1 MESGGPIITLKD
13 VGFSYDGVHWV
24 LRGISLSVRRGE
36 RVAILGH
43 NGSGKSTFVK
53 ILGALLTPSQGACFV
68 RGRVSLVFQNP
79 ESQIVGAVVE
89 DDAAFAP
96 ENQGIEPAEIERRVA
111 WALEKVGLLHKRKA
125 LSSALSGGEK
135 QRLALAGALA
145 AVGPDPACLVL
156 DEPTAMLDPQGRAEV
171 EDVLRYLHGAGAA
184 IVQVTHQIESV
195 TGADRVLVLSQGEW
209 AWQGSREAFWD
220 AAGSLGFGLPPLVS
234 LRRCLGV
241 VVESDS
247 VDGLAK
253 AIIAFFPSLRTKD
266 REKEREKEMEKERKQ
281 ERFSPVVSRS
291 FFQVRDLGCGFGAGT
306 PVETLVLENVSCF
319 IPAGG
324 WFSILGR
331 TGSGKSTLIQHLNGL
346 YPVQS
351 GEISIIGAQGE
362 LVSLPIR
369 GTELRNLR
377 RRVGLVFQS
386 PEDQLFSP
394 TVREELAFAPLNWGL
409 SKKEAD
415 AAAAEA
421 MRLVGLGEEYL
432 ERSPL
437 RLSGGERR
445 LAAIASVLAAG
456 PECLVLDE
464 PTAGLDAAYRARIV
478 ELLSWLKEEG
488 KAIVTVTH
496 DFEMA
501 FERSDRIFVMDGGRG
516 LFEGSVTG
524 ALPALLERESALL
537 PEVLQLCDSLRR
549 EGLSV
554 PLTWDADELLESLR
568 VSE

>member
-1 MESGGPIITLKD
+1 MESGGPVIALKD

-36 RVAILGH
+36 RVAVLGH

-53 ILGALLTPSQGACFV
+53 VLGALLTPSQGACFV
-68 RGRVSLVFQNP
+68 HGQVSLVFQNP

-96 ENQGIEPAEIERRVA
+96 ENQGVEPAEIERRVT
-111 WALEKVGLLHKRKA
+111 WALEKVGLLHKKKT

-135 QRLALAGALA
+135 QRLALAGALTA
-145 AVGPDPACLVL
+145 IGPDPACLVL

-171 EDVLRYLHGAGAA
+171 EDVLRDLHGAGAT

-195 TGADRVLVLSQGEW
+195 MGADRVLVLSQGEW

-220 AAGSLGFGLPPLVS
+220 AAGYLGFGLPPLVS
-234 LRRCLGV
+234 LRRRLGI

-247 VDGLAK
+247 VDGLTK
-253 AIIAFFPSLRTKD
+253 AITAFFPNLRTKDLRTKD
-266 REKEREKEMEKERKQ
+266 REKARKQ
-281 ERFSPVVSRS
+281 ERFSPAVPRS
-291 FFQVRDLGCGFGAGT
+291 FFQVRELGCDFGAGT
-306 PVETLVLENVSCF
+306 PVETRVLENVSCF

-346 YPVQS
+346 YPVQR
-351 GEISIIGAQGE
+351 GEISIIDPQGK
-362 LVSLPIR
+362 LVSLPGK

-409 SKKEAD
+409 SKEEAD

-445 LAAIASVLAAG
+445 LVAIASVLAAG

-478 ELLSWLKEEG
+478 ELLSWLKGEG

-501 FERSDRIFVMDGGRG
+501 FGRSDRIFIMDGRRG

-524 ALPALLERESALL
+524 ALPALLARESEKTLL
-537 PEVLQLCDSLRR
+537 PEVLRLCDSLRR
-549 EGLSV
+549 EGLNV
-554 PLTWDADELLESLR
+554 PLTWDAGELLESLGVR
-568 VSE
+568 EH